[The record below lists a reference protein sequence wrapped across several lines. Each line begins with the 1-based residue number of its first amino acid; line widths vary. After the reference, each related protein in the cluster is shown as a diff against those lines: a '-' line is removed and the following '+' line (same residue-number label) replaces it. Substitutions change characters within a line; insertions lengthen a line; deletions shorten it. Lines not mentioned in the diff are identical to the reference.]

1 MELTI
6 YHTNDIHSHLNE
18 YARIQAYMAK
28 HRPQLEHP
36 SLYIDIGDHV
46 DLSAPVT
53 EATVG
58 QKNIELLN
66 EAHCDIATIGN
77 NEGMTISHDALQNL
91 YNDADFKVI
100 CTNVIDEEGHLPH
113 HITSSYI
120 KEIKGTRILFVAATA
135 PFTPFYRALDWIVTD
150 PLAAIKDEINAH
162 QGEYDFLMVMSHV
175 GIFFDEKL
183 CQEIPEIDVIFG
195 SHTHHHFEHGEINNG
210 VLMAAA
216 GKYGYYLGE
225 VNITIE
231 NGKIVDK
238 IAKIHSIET
247 LPLVETHFEE
257 EGRALLSKPVVNHHV
272 NLVKRTDVVT
282 RTSYLLAESVY
293 EFSRADCAIVN
304 AGLIVNGIE
313 ADKVTEYDIHRMLP
327 HPINIVRVRLTGKQ
341 LKQVIQKS
349 QKQEYMHEHAQ
360 GLGFR
365 GDIFGG
371 YILYNLGFIESE
383 DRYFIGDEEIQNDKQ
398 YTLGTVDMYTFGR
411 YFPLLKGLSTDY
423 IMPEFLRDIFK
434 EKLLK
439 L

>member
-162 QGEYDFLMVMSHV
+162 QGEYDF
-175 GIFFDEKL
+175 
-183 CQEIPEIDVIFG
+183 
-195 SHTHHHFEHGEINNG
+195 
-210 VLMAAA
+210 
-216 GKYGYYLGE
+216 
-225 VNITIE
+225 
-231 NGKIVDK
+231 
-238 IAKIHSIET
+238 
-247 LPLVETHFEE
+247 
-257 EGRALLSKPVVNHHV
+257 
-272 NLVKRTDVVT
+272 
-282 RTSYLLAESVY
+282 
-293 EFSRADCAIVN
+293 
-304 AGLIVNGIE
+304 
-313 ADKVTEYDIHRMLP
+313 
-327 HPINIVRVRLTGKQ
+327 
-341 LKQVIQKS
+341 
-349 QKQEYMHEHAQ
+349 
-360 GLGFR
+360 
-365 GDIFGG
+365 
-371 YILYNLGFIESE
+371 
-383 DRYFIGDEEIQNDKQ
+383 
-398 YTLGTVDMYTFGR
+398 
-411 YFPLLKGLSTDY
+411 
-423 IMPEFLRDIFK
+423 
-434 EKLLK
+434 
-439 L
+439 